1 MVKSRLVYFYTVLLL
16 SIPWMGFAQGGLV
29 TGTVTDSQ
37 NETLPGVSIIIKGT
51 TKGTTT
57 DANGKFSIET
67 ESSEDIL
74 VFSFVGYGT
83 QEVKVGSQTDVSIT
97 LEDDIST
104 LEEVV
109 VIGYGEVKKSDLTGS
124 VAKVRG
130 SDLNKLPAASVDQLL
145 QGKAA
150 GLQVINSSGEP
161 GADMTIRIRGLSSF
175 SGSNSPLVVVDG
187 FPWGD
192 AGNLKQI
199 NPDDIESIEI
209 LKDASASAI
218 YGSRGANGVIMITT
232 KKGKAGE
239 AKIAFSSLVTT
250 SSLPDRL
257 DVWTNPVDLAVIDNE
272 ARVNAGLEPLYVGAD
287 YLGTYFP
294 SIDELRGLDPNK
306 PKWPTNTDW
315 TDIVYRK
322 PLSQSYTL
330 SATGGTDKTKYSISG
345 NYYDEEGLAIGN
357 DYRRYNGRVNV
368 DQKIASKITLGM
380 NLLVTHIDRKGGGLS
395 AGRSPV
401 FPVYNEDGTYFKI
414 SPLDFDH
421 PLAHAY
427 DVLNETKSIDV
438 LGSLSLN
445 WEITKWLSF
454 RSMLSNKYGNSI
466 NDNYQPRNATY
477 TGYQFSGFGAI
488 DNWSGNELL
497 NEHYLTFTK
506 TFNEDHALTV
516 MAGFSA
522 QISNSRGSRLEGH
535 GFVNDNLENENM
547 NAAEEQIASNWLSKS
562 ILNSWIGRASYG
574 YADKYLLTLT
584 ARADGSTKFGA
595 NNKWAFFPSAAAA
608 WKIHKENFMTSLTSI
623 SEAKLRVSYGV
634 SGNQGIPPYRTL
646 DRLGSG
652 RYFTDGAFQIGFGP
666 GVYEWEGYNK
676 IWQGVPNE
684 SLKWETTSQFN
695 IGLDLGVLQNRIT
708 FSADYYIKQT
718 RDLLRR
724 AYITPSSGYDQIWIN
739 DGDVDNKGIELTVNA
754 EVLSEGDFTW
764 TLGGNFTRNRNEVVN
779 TGEDQFVWH
788 GESIEMLRTPINA
801 LIVGQPYDAF
811 YGYKTDGI
819 IQSLEEGVAAGLT
832 GAMANPG
839 EIKYLDISG
848 PDGEKDGVVDQ
859 YDRTVIGNPNPDFT
873 YSINTTFKYKGF
885 DLTAQLYGVHGND
898 VFDFRKFSPSGQ
910 LQRWT
915 PDNRTDK
922 YPSVNSTRAYWG
934 SDWFVTDGSFLRI
947 QNVTLGYN
955 FPADMLRVVNSVRVF
970 VSGNNLYT
978 FTDFHKG
985 FDPEVQA
992 NGQHWGSYPRPRAF
1006 SFGVNVGF

>member
-1 MVKSRLVYFYTVLLL
+1 
-16 SIPWMGFAQGGLV
+16 MGFAQGGLV

>member
-1 MVKSRLVYFYTVLLL
+1 
-16 SIPWMGFAQGGLV
+16 
-29 TGTVTDSQ
+29 
-37 NETLPGVSIIIKGT
+37 
-51 TKGTTT
+51 
-57 DANGKFSIET
+57 
-67 ESSEDIL
+67 
-74 VFSFVGYGT
+74 
-83 QEVKVGSQTDVSIT
+83 
-97 LEDDIST
+97 
-104 LEEVV
+104 
-109 VIGYGEVKKSDLTGS
+109 
-124 VAKVRG
+124 
-130 SDLNKLPAASVDQLL
+130 
-145 QGKAA
+145 
-150 GLQVINSSGEP
+150 
-161 GADMTIRIRGLSSF
+161 
-175 SGSNSPLVVVDG
+175 
-187 FPWGD
+187 
-192 AGNLKQI
+192 
-199 NPDDIESIEI
+199 
-209 LKDASASAI
+209 
-218 YGSRGANGVIMITT
+218 
-232 KKGKAGE
+232 
-239 AKIAFSSLVTT
+239 
-250 SSLPDRL
+250 
-257 DVWTNPVDLAVIDNE
+257 
-272 ARVNAGLEPLYVGAD
+272 
-287 YLGTYFP
+287 
-294 SIDELRGLDPNK
+294 
-306 PKWPTNTDW
+306 
-315 TDIVYRK
+315 
-322 PLSQSYTL
+322 
-330 SATGGTDKTKYSISG
+330 
-345 NYYDEEGLAIGN
+345 
-357 DYRRYNGRVNV
+357 
-368 DQKIASKITLGM
+368 
-380 NLLVTHIDRKGGGLS
+380 
-395 AGRSPV
+395 
-401 FPVYNEDGTYFKI
+401 
-414 SPLDFDH
+414 
-421 PLAHAY
+421 
-427 DVLNETKSIDV
+427 
-438 LGSLSLN
+438 
-445 WEITKWLSF
+445 
-454 RSMLSNKYGNSI
+454 
-466 NDNYQPRNATY
+466 
-477 TGYQFSGFGAI
+477 
-488 DNWSGNELL
+488 
-497 NEHYLTFTK
+497 
-506 TFNEDHALTV
+506 